1 MDRLTATDALFAYA
15 ETRATPMNMGTVQ
28 ILRPAPGFK
37 GDYFKALKTFL
48 AERLEY
54 LPKLKKKLVVN
65 KMGLPCWEDV
75 AEVDLDYHI
84 RRTRLRSGG
93 EHELAE
99 KLGRLQHIPFDFE
112 KPLFMFYLIEGLA
125 DGRLIL
131 LQKFHHTIAD
141 GKTAVLIMDLFSDE
155 GLERA
160 RKALH
165 LGGEPSRS
173 AGTVRRSLGGLVE
186 DAGRTWRSLPGLVGA
201 GRRLLS
207 RDGRTMMGRLA
218 SRPITIFNRPLSEK
232 RLFAYRSWPLPKLQR
247 IRKAAGLTFND
258 MGLLLLGG
266 ALRRYLDEMDAL
278 PDKSLICTVP
288 VALDVPG
295 LASGNSVVS
304 MWVPLGT
311 EIADPAERAASIKKE
326 AGDAKRFLQD
336 VLQGSAMGK
345 GIQLPSS
352 MVRAMA
358 LSLTSRR
365 LAQLS
370 PPPACVAMSN
380 VPAPGAPIHVA
391 GALVEA
397 LYGMP
402 MLLQGQTIGSTF
414 TSYAD
419 QVVAGMICCGEAVPD
434 PERILQYMDDELQAL
449 DRLFPRLPAGT
460 GQKRPARRRA
470 KT

>member
-1 MDRLTATDALFAYA
+1 MDRLTATDAMFAYA
-15 ETRATPMNMGTVQ
+15 ETSDTPMNMGTVQ
-28 ILRPAPGFK
+28 ILQPPSVSV
-37 GDYFKALKTFL
+37 GDFFETLKTFL
-48 AERLEY
+48 AQRLDF
-54 LPKLKKKLVVN
+54 LPKLKKKLVVDR
-65 KMGLPCWEDV
+65 MGLPCWEDV

-84 RRTRLRSGG
+84 RRTRLRSGD
-93 EHELAE
+93 EHELAR
-99 KLGRLQHIPFDFE
+99 KLGRLQHAPFDFE

-125 DGRLIL
+125 DGRLVL

-141 GKTAVLIMDLFSDE
+141 GKTAVLMMDLFTDE
-155 GLERA
+155 GFERA
-160 RKALH
+160 RGALD
-165 LGGEPSRS
+165 LSREPSRS
-173 AGTVRRSLGGLVE
+173 AGVIKRSLLGLAE
-186 DAGRTWRSLPGLVGA
+186 DAARTLKSLPGLLGA

-207 RDGRTMMGRLA
+207 SDGRAMLGTLA
-218 SRPITIFNRPLSEK
+218 SRPLTIFNKPLSDK
-232 RLFAYRSWPLPKLQR
+232 RLFVYRSWPLQKLQR

-266 ALRRYLDEMDAL
+266 ALRRYLDELDAL

-288 VALDVPG
+288 VALDVAG

-311 EIADPAERAASIKKE
+311 EIADPAERATFIKHEASE
-326 AGDAKRFLQD
+326 AKRFLQE
-336 VLQGSAMGK
+336 VLEGSAVGS

-352 MVRAMA
+352 MVRVMA
-358 LSLTSRR
+358 LPLTSHR

-380 VPAPGAPIHVA
+380 VPAPGEPVHVA
-391 GALVEA
+391 GARVEA

-419 QVVAGMICCGEAVPD
+419 QVVAGIICCGEAVPD
-434 PERILQYMDDELQAL
+434 PERILRYMDDELQAL
-449 DRLFPRLPAGT
+449 DHLFPRAPAGSGRNRST
-460 GQKRPARRRA
+460 RRKA
-470 KT
+470 KA

>member
-1 MDRLTATDALFAYA
+1 VDRLTATDALFAYA
-15 ETRATPMNMGTVQ
+15 ETSPTPMNMGTVQ
-28 ILRPAPGFK
+28 ILQPAPGFE
-37 GDYFKALKTFL
+37 GDYFDDLKTFI
-48 AERLEY
+48 ARRLEY
-54 LPKLKKKLVVN
+54 LPKLKKKLVVDR
-65 KMGLPCWEDV
+65 MGLPCWEDV
-75 AEVDLDYHI
+75 EQVDLDYHI
-84 RRTRLRSGG
+84 RRTRLRSGD
-93 EHELAE
+93 EQELAR
-99 KLGRLQHIPFDFE
+99 KLGRLQHIPFDLD

-125 DGRLIL
+125 DGRLVL

-141 GKTAVLIMDLFSDE
+141 GKTAVLMMDLFTDE
-155 GLERA
+155 GFERA
-160 RKALH
+160 RKALDP
-165 LGGEPSRS
+165 GGES
-173 AGTVRRSLGGLVE
+173 AGAAGVVRRSLLGLVE
-186 DAGRTWRSLPGLVGA
+186 DTRRTWRSLPGLVGA

-207 RDGRTMMGRLA
+207 TDGRSMMGRLA
-218 SRPITIFNRPLSEK
+218 SRPITIFNRPLSDR
-232 RLFAYRSWPLPKLQR
+232 RLFAYRNWPLQKLQR

-266 ALRRYLDEMDAL
+266 ALRRYLEELDAL

-311 EIADPAERAASIKKE
+311 EITDPLERAVFIKQEASE
-326 AGDAKRFLQD
+326 AKRFLQE
-336 VLQGSAMGK
+336 VLEGSGV
-345 GIQLPSS
+345 GRGVQLPSS
-352 MVRAMA
+352 MVRMMA
-358 LSLTSRR
+358 LPLTSHR

-380 VPAPGAPIHVA
+380 VPAPGEPVHVA

-419 QVVAGMICCGEAVPD
+419 KVVAGIICCAEALPD
-434 PERILQYMDDELQAL
+434 PERILLYMDEELQAL
-449 DRLFPRLPAGT
+449 DHLLPEAPGAGGRNRT
-460 GQKRPARRRA
+460 ARRKA
-470 KT
+470 KA